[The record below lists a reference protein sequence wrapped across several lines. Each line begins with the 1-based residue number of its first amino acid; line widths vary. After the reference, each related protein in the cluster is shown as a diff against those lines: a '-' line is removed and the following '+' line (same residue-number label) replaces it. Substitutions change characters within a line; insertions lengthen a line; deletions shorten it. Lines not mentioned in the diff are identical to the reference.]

1 MNWAEL
7 SDSMPNTSTLY
18 AAFHQDIEE
27 EAGLHDLNFVHK
39 ARNKFL
45 ASCHVLGALQ
55 EKNPSVSQGNPPR
68 RRNLVAGR
76 YCCENPEGIGITPPF
91 RNLLCLTGE
100 WVPALR
106 IQMPKLDENDW

>member
-55 EKNPSVSQGNPPR
+55 EKTR
-68 RRNLVAGR
+68 RYRKGTHHGDEIWLRADIAVI
-76 YCCENPEGIGITPPF
+76 NPEGIGITPPF
-91 RNLLCLTGE
+91 RNFLCLTGE

-106 IQMPKLDENDW
+106 IQTPKLDENDW